1 MAVSLDP
8 SRAAFVTVGFR
19 NSISGH
25 PALHSV
31 LLGLGVMAFCLAG
44 ILTRDHLDLATFW
57 PANAFM
63 LGMLVRFPHLARPA
77 TWLCA
82 AAGYALADML
92 AGTPL
97 QTNLMLNGCN
107 LAAVAAGFGLFAGL
121 SPQDRALR
129 RPASILYFL
138 GAVIGAALVG
148 GLVGTVINPM
158 LFGGS
163 PGEGF
168 AFWFAAEMVNY
179 TAFLP
184 MLLTLPDPAAP
195 GTRAI
200 GRPAWRIDLARTLP
214 LAALVA
220 SIVAGLVIGGPGAV
234 AFPVPALLWCA
245 LTYNLF
251 VTSCLAF
258 AFGAWTLLSI
268 QAGVLA
274 VGTELESRAML
285 ISTRVG
291 VTLIA
296 LGPLVVASVMAARDE
311 LLDRLRIL
319 ADRDAM
325 TGLQNRRSFL
335 EAGAAIVRR
344 SAAGRSPVAVM
355 MLDIDHFKSIN
366 DRHGHEAGD
375 HILLSFAEI
384 LERNVRPQDAVGRIG
399 GEEFA
404 IVLPDCDPDE
414 AVRVAERING
424 LLHESAFVVGEGEAL
439 TATVSIGVHV
449 DRDERRLERLL
460 CLADKALYRAKQGG
474 RNRLELSVAP
484 APAYA

>member
-8 SRAAFVTVGFR
+8 SRVAFVAVGFR
-19 NSISGH
+19 TSIPGD
-25 PALHSV
+25 PVLHGL

-57 PANAFM
+57 PANAFL
-63 LGMLVRFPHLARPA
+63 LGMLVRFPHLARSSS
-77 TWLCA
+77 WLWA
-82 AAGYALADML
+82 AAGYGLADMA

-97 QTNLMLNGCN
+97 LTNLMLNGCN
-107 LAAVAAGFGLFAGL
+107 LVAVATGYVLFARL

-138 GAVIGAALVG
+138 GAVIGAALAG
-148 GLVGTVINPM
+148 GLVGTVINPV

-168 AFWFAAEMVNY
+168 AFWFAAELVNY

-184 MLLTLPDPAAP
+184 MLLTLPESGGPAAP
-195 GTRAI
+195 GVR
-200 GRPAWRIDLARTLP
+200 GLAWRIDPARALP
-214 LAALVA
+214 LLALVA

-258 AFGAWTLLSI
+258 AFGAWTLVSI

-291 VTLIA
+291 VTLVA

-344 SAAGRSPVAVM
+344 AAAGRTPVAVM

-404 IVLPDCDPDE
+404 IVLPDCGADE
-414 AVRVAERING
+414 AVQVAERING
-424 LLHESAFVVGEGEAL
+424 LLHASAFVVGEGEAL

-460 CLADKALYRAKQGG
+460 CLADKALYRAKHGG

-484 APAYA
+484 AHA